1 MMRPLRIVRGILSHL
16 FPAACSYCR
25 SRIDSS
31 PVPHL
36 CGDCWS
42 DLAPVS
48 GPVCPGCGRPFGSP
62 EALNASPEH
71 LCGSC
76 VKDPPH
82 FDQAL
87 AAGLFEGP
95 LREAVHLY
103 KYRPAR
109 SLGRPLAAWMTAQ
122 VRMISGLDQV
132 MPVPLHRRRLRQ
144 RGFNQALLLAN
155 GVADVFGLRLVYDN
169 LHRVR
174 NTRPQVELSGEE
186 RARNVRNA
194 FRLDRPAEVE
204 GKRILLV
211 DDVFTSGAT
220 MNECA
225 RVLKEEGAENV
236 IVFTL
241 ARTCE

>member
-1 MMRPLRIVRGILSHL
+1 MRPWRIVRGVLWRL
-16 FPAACSYCR
+16 FPAVCSFCR
-25 SRIDSS
+25 SRLDAS
-31 PVPHL
+31 PVPYL
-36 CGDCWS
+36 C
-42 DLAPVS
+42 A
-48 GPVCPGCGRPFGSP
+48 GCGRPFASP
-62 EALNASPEH
+62 HTLNASPEH

-76 VKDPPH
+76 LKDPPH
-82 FDQAL
+82 FDQTL

-109 SLGRPLAAWMTAQ
+109 SLGRPLASWMTAQ

-155 GVADVFGLRLVYDN
+155 VVADAFALRLVYDN

-186 RARNVRNA
+186 RSWNVRDA

-204 GKRILLV
+204 GDRILLV

-225 RVLKEEGAENV
+225 RILKEAGQEHV
-236 IVFTL
+236 IAFTL
-241 ARTCE
+241 ARIGE